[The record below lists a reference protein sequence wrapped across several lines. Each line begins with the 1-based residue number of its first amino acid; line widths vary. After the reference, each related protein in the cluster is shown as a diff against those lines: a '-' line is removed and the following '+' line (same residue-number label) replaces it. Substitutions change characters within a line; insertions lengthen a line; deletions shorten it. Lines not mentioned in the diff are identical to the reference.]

1 MTKTEHTSSEV
12 KLFGNVQFIYELV
25 LAKMELES
33 FGIEYSM
40 NDSLRSFDISKLPN
54 QDKFLNRTAY
64 FECLNGTS
72 SLYKEIITRNITRSV
87 NQYLTHWFY
96 PYKGKFHPQMIRAL
110 LNYIEIQTGETIL
123 DPFIGSGTT
132 ALEAQLLGVNCV
144 GIDVSEVCY
153 LISKAKTDSI
163 YSYTEIKNTFNQLE
177 EQIEVNIKGE
187 KEQLQFASDFV
198 ESIENENC
206 KNFFRVA
213 ELITHSDTARRRKKG
228 SLQLFY
234 NNSTKMLRSVSDYV
248 DLIKQHDLNLGKT
261 NFYIQDARELKLQ
274 TNSIDGIITS
284 PPYSIA
290 LDYVEN
296 DKHSFSVLGKK
307 TDEIR
312 EDFIGVRGKG
322 KSKIE
327 LYNSDM
333 VKAYEEMDRVLKPGK
348 KCAIIIGN
356 ATLNKQEIKTVE
368 MTIEIFL
375 KMGYVLEKNID
386 KIIFGLYNVMQKESI
401 LIFAKSI

>member
-1 MTKTEHTSSEV
+1 MTKTEHTNSEV

-40 NDSLRSFDISKLPN
+40 NENLRTFDIAKLPN
-54 QDKFLNRTAY
+54 QDNFLSRTAY
-64 FECLNGTS
+64 FENLDGTS
-72 SLYKEIITRNITRSV
+72 SLYKKIITRNITRSV

-110 LNYIEIQTGETIL
+110 FNYIEIQSGDTIL

-144 GIDVSEVCY
+144 GVDVSEVCY

-163 YSYTEIKNTFNQLE
+163 YSFTEIKDTFIQLE
-177 EQIEVNIKGE
+177 KQIEVNIKGE

-213 ELITHSDTARRRKKG
+213 ELITHSDTVRRRKKEP
-228 SLQLFY
+228 LQLFC
-234 NNSTKMLRSVSDYV
+234 NNSRKMLRSVSDYV
-248 DLIKQHDLNLGKT
+248 EMIEQHNLNLGKT
-261 NFYIQDARELKLQ
+261 NFHIQDARELKLQ

-307 TDEIR
+307 TDDIR
-312 EDFIGVRGKG
+312 GDFIGVRGKG

-333 VKAYEEMDRVLKPGK
+333 VKAYEEMNRVLKPGK
-348 KCAIIIGN
+348 KCVIIIGN

-368 MTIEIFL
+368 MTIEIFK
-375 KMGYVLEKNID
+375 KMGYSLEKNID
-386 KIIFGLYNVMQKESI
+386 KIIFGLYNVMQKENI
-401 LIFAKSI
+401 LIFAK

>member
-1 MTKTEHTSSEV
+1 MTKTEHTNSEV
-12 KLFGNVQFIYELV
+12 KLFRNVQFIYELV

-40 NDSLRSFDISKLPN
+40 NESLRSFDITKLPN
-54 QDKFLNRTAY
+54 QDKFLSKTAY
-64 FECLNGTS
+64 FENLNGTS
-72 SLYKEIITRNITRSV
+72 SLYKEIISRNVTRSI

-110 LNYIEIQTGETIL
+110 FNHLQIQSGETIL

-132 ALEAQLLGVNCV
+132 ALEAQLLGINCLGV
-144 GIDVSEVCY
+144 DISEVCY

-163 YSYTEIKNTFNQLE
+163 YSFTEIKNTFIQLE
-177 EQIEVNIKGE
+177 KQIDFNIKGE
-187 KEQLQFASDFV
+187 KEQLQFASNFV
-198 ESIENENC
+198 ESLENENC

-213 ELITHSDTARRRKKG
+213 ELITHSDTTRRRKKG
-228 SLQLFY
+228 PLHLFY
-234 NNSTKMLRSVSDYV
+234 NNSRKMLRSVSDYV
-248 DLIKQHDLNLGKT
+248 ELIEQYDLNLGKT
-261 NFYIQDARELKLQ
+261 DFYIQDARELKLQ
-274 TNSIDGIITS
+274 SNSVDGIITS

-312 EDFIGVRGKG
+312 GDFIGVRGKG

-333 VKAYEEMDRVLKPGK
+333 AKAYEEMDRVLKPGK
-348 KCAIIIGN
+348 KCVIIIGN

-368 MTIEIFL
+368 MTIEIFS
-375 KMGYVLEKNID
+375 KMEYSLEKNID
-386 KIIFGLYNVMQKESI
+386 KIIFGLYNVMQKENI
-401 LIFAKSI
+401 LIFAK